1 MRGDMQ
7 SVRAG
12 RPLRSLSMQLRD
24 ASFHKPGSTA
34 LTGAV
39 TLPADPFGGTARN
52 WGWQHTCF
60 RLKGPDGLSHLRT
73 WAPRAVGQEPS
84 PWVFSFIKAMKFKR
98 VLRETLRFWPSQI
111 PIADGKPTAGGG
123 GVFPQLSR
131 LWDRAEAH
139 AQAWSEAH
147 QLMVWAVFCAW
158 HKAAVLRR
166 QAGQDWV
173 AKADLDGKY
182 LRRKY
187 EESLFA
193 PGSAYPRQML
203 RAYRREVKARQ
214 GRRRRSR

>member
-1 MRGDMQ
+1 MRPSTSGE
-7 SVRAG
+7 G
-12 RPLRSLSMQLRD
+12 
-24 ASFHKPGSTA
+24 TA

-60 RLKGPDGLSHLRT
+60 RPKGPDGPSHSST

-84 PWVFSFIKAMKFKR
+84 PWVFTSIKAMKFKR

-111 PIADGKPTAGGG
+111 PIADGKPTAGSG

-131 LWDRAEAH
+131 LWDRAEAQ
-139 AQAWSEAH
+139 AQTWSEAH
-147 QLMVWAVFCAW
+147 QLMVWAAFCAW

-166 QAGQDWV
+166 KAGLDWMS
-173 AKADLDGKY
+173 KADLDGKY

-214 GRRRRSR
+214 GRIRRSR

>member
-1 MRGDMQ
+1 MRPSTSREG
-7 SVRAG
+7 
-12 RPLRSLSMQLRD
+12 
-24 ASFHKPGSTA
+24 TA
-34 LTGAV
+34 LTDAV

-52 WGWQHTCF
+52 RGWQHTCF
-60 RLKGPDGLSHLRT
+60 RLIGPDGASHPST

-84 PWVFSFIKAMKFKR
+84 PWVFTSIQAMKFKR

-111 PIADGKPTAGGG
+111 PIADGEPMAGSG

-147 QLMVWAVFCAW
+147 QLMVWAAFCAW
-158 HKAAVLRR
+158 HKAALLRR

-193 PGSAYPRQML
+193 PSSAYPRQML
-203 RAYRREVKARQ
+203 RAYRREMKARQ
-214 GRRRRSR
+214 GRIRRSR